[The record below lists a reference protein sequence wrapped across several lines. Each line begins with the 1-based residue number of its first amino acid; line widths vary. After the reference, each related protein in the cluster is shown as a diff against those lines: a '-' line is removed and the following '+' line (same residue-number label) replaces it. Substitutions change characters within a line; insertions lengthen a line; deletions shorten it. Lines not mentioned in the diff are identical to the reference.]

1 MLDGQPGIRRA
12 GGPDSLQG
20 LDVQALAELA
30 RMLQLLAV
38 YGLDILGGHTL
49 ITATLRIDAAK
60 AKQKEITRLLRS
72 LIGPTRVET
81 GCISCRLYG
90 ELDNPS
96 SVTWMEEWRTEN
108 DLKRH
113 LRSPQYRKIL
123 IALDMADA
131 EPEVRF
137 DTVVET
143 AGMQLIAEARGV
155 ATGN

>member
-30 RMLQLLAV
+30 RMLQLLTV
-38 YGLDILGGHTL
+38 YGLYIPGGHTL

-60 AKQKEITRLLRS
+60 EKQKEITRLLRS

-90 ELDNPS
+90 EVDNPS

-143 AGMQLIAEARGV
+143 AGMQLIAEARGMEL
-155 ATGN
+155 